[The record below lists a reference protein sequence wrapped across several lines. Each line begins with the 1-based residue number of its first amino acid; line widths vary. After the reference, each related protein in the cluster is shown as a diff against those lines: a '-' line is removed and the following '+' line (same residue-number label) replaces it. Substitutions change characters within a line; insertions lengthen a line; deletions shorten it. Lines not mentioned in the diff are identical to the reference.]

1 MVNELSQFEE
11 YEEEQPTGLGSA
23 YSPSTIQR
31 LQNPIEINGMGQ
43 DTAKQMGDVMKSTN
57 TPVDVMYA
65 GNISPNEE
73 YGIQL
78 AYTKDFERVLLRG
91 DKLPK
96 EFGIYRHFTTLGGIM
111 ATNKLNI
118 SQSRNGNYSNNMVQ
132 VFTRNATQG
141 INRLRSMFGGGEP
154 GQNGGLQQWY

>member
-1 MVNELSQFEE
+1 
-11 YEEEQPTGLGSA
+11 
-23 YSPSTIQR
+23 
-31 LQNPIEINGMGQ
+31 
-43 DTAKQMGDVMKSTN
+43 
-57 TPVDVMYA
+57 
-65 GNISPNEE
+65 
-73 YGIQL
+73 
-78 AYTKDFERVLLRG
+78 
-91 DKLPK
+91 
-96 EFGIYRHFTTLGGIM
+96 M

>member
-31 LQNPIEINGMGQ
+31 LQNPVEINGMGQ

-65 GNISPNEE
+65 GNISQNEE

-118 SQSRNGNYSNNMVQ
+118 SQSRNGNYSSNMVQ

-141 INRLRSMFGGGEP
+141 INRLRSMFGGEP
-154 GQNGGLQQWY
+154 GQNGGLQQ